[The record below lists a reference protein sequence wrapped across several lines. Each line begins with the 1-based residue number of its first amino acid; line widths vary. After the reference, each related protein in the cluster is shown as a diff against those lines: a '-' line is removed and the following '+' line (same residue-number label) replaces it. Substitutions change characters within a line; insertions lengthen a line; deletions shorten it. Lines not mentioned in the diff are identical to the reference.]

1 VLAGLL
7 GDDDAGPVR
16 EAAASTPTTS
26 QHSYLTDREKVME
39 ELERLGLW
47 RAPPEVEEARWP
59 AQEEFFDDVPQSD
72 GVDSPAPD
80 DAA

>member
-1 VLAGLL
+1 
-7 GDDDAGPVR
+7 
-16 EAAASTPTTS
+16 
-26 QHSYLTDREKVME
+26 ME